1 MAVVS
6 ITSRYKKHDCRK
18 NVAKLKEE
26 CTCEMQKP
34 IVSYGK
40 TDWNFVSR
48 GNPCT

>member
-6 ITSRYKKHDCRK
+6 ITSRYKKYGYRK
-18 NVAKLKEE
+18 NVTKLKEE

-48 GNPCT
+48 RNPWT